1 VTMVGDDSPP
11 GSDTAEVVKSQIEEL
26 GFDVNLQ
33 KATHDVMYTKF
44 CWVPENTPQACP
56 NFGWLK
62 DFNDGQSMFDAT
74 FNGENILPE
83 NNSNASLLDV
93 PEINEAIDKAKLID
107 DLDARDR
114 AWGEIDRMV
123 MAQAPVIMY
132 IWDNQANIES
142 ADVAGVINKFNA
154 NWDLSYMSLK

>member
-1 VTMVGDDSPP
+1 
-11 GSDTAEVVKSQIEEL
+11 
-26 GFDVNLQ
+26 
-33 KATHDVMYTKF
+33 
-44 CWVPENTPQACP
+44 
-56 NFGWLK
+56 
-62 DFNDGQSMFDAT
+62 
-74 FNGENILPE
+74 
-83 NNSNASLLDV
+83 V

-154 NWDLSYMSLK
+154 NWDLAFTSIE